1 MVAFSIIPFVVAS
14 LSIPATCFC
23 ENSDRRLFFNPTRE
37 PFPVG
42 QCVSLV
48 FTKWRNTMTL
58 SSRFAARCHI
68 TRANHPLD
76 DNQLRAYVPS
86 IYANTA
92 HESRSDKYAHIPT
105 STVLDAL
112 RKEGFEPFMACQ
124 ARVRDES
131 KLGFAKH
138 MLRLRHTSQIGF
150 NNEEGTNE
158 IILLNS
164 HDGSSSYQMLAGCF
178 RFVCQNGMVCGD
190 TFQDV
195 RVQHRGKIVDNVIE
209 GAYEVL
215 KNFDKVSESREAMA
229 AITLSADEQMA
240 FAEASLPLRFSEKE
254 QKPRAKHILHRRRS
268 ADNANDLWTTFNV
281 VQENLVKGGMPRRTR
296 KGKLSRTRKINGIDG
311 NVRLNK
317 ALWTLAEAMTELKL
331 KVAA

>member
-1 MVAFSIIPFVVAS
+1 
-14 LSIPATCFC
+14 
-23 ENSDRRLFFNPTRE
+23 
-37 PFPVG
+37 
-42 QCVSLV
+42 
-48 FTKWRNTMTL
+48 MTL
-58 SSRFAARCHI
+58 SSRFVRCNI
-68 TRANHPLD
+68 IRANNPLD

-86 IYANTA
+86 IYADTA
-92 HESRSDKYAHIPT
+92 HESRSDKYLHIPT
-105 STVLDAL
+105 ITILDAL

-138 MLRLRHTSQIGF
+138 MLRLRHVSQIGF
-150 NNEEGTNE
+150 NNKEGVNE

-164 HDGSSSYQMLAGCF
+164 HDGSSSYQMVAGCF

-195 RVQHRGKIVDNVIE
+195 RVQHRGKVVDNVIE

-215 KNFDKVSESREAMA
+215 KNFDKVSESREAME
-229 AITLSADEQMA
+229 AITLSTDEQVA

-254 QKPRAKHILHRRRS
+254 EKPRVENILHRRRS

-281 VQENLVKGGMPRRTR
+281 VQENLVKGGIPRITR
-296 KGKLSRTRKINGIDG
+296 KGKVAKTRKINGIDG

-317 ALWTLAEAMTELKL
+317 ALWTLAESMTKLKL

>member
-1 MVAFSIIPFVVAS
+1 M
-14 LSIPATCFC
+14 
-23 ENSDRRLFFNPTRE
+23 
-37 PFPVG
+37 
-42 QCVSLV
+42 Q
-48 FTKWRNTMTL
+48 L
-58 SSRFAARCHI
+58 SSRFARCHI
-68 TRANHPLD
+68 TRANHPLQD
-76 DNQLRAYVPS
+76 DQLHTFVPS
-86 IYANTA
+86 IYADTA
-92 HESRSDKYAHIPT
+92 HKSRSDKYSHIPT
-105 STVLDAL
+105 IEVLNAL

-138 MLRLRHTSQIGF
+138 MLRLRHVSQIDSE

-195 RVQHRGKIVDNVIE
+195 RVQHRGNVVDNVIE

-215 KNFDKVSESREAMA
+215 KNFDRVSESREAMA
-229 AITLSADEQMA
+229 AITLSEDEQLA
-240 FAEASLPLRFSEKE
+240 FAKASLPIRFSESE
-254 QKPRAKHILHRRRS
+254 EKPRAEYVLRPRRS
-268 ADNANDLWTTFNV
+268 ADKAKDLWTTFNV
-281 VQENLVKGGMPRRTR
+281 VQENLVKGGIPRLTR
-296 KGKLSRTRKINGIDG
+296 KGKLSKTRKINGIDG

-317 ALWTLAEAMTELKL
+317 ALWTLAEAMTELKQQ
-331 KVAA
+331 AA

>member
-1 MVAFSIIPFVVAS
+1 
-14 LSIPATCFC
+14 
-23 ENSDRRLFFNPTRE
+23 
-37 PFPVG
+37 
-42 QCVSLV
+42 
-48 FTKWRNTMTL
+48 
-58 SSRFAARCHI
+58 
-68 TRANHPLD
+68 
-76 DNQLRAYVPS
+76 
-86 IYANTA
+86 
-92 HESRSDKYAHIPT
+92 
-105 STVLDAL
+105 
-112 RKEGFEPFMACQ
+112 
-124 ARVRDES
+124 
-131 KLGFAKH
+131 
-138 MLRLRHTSQIGF
+138 
-150 NNEEGTNE
+150 
-158 IILLNS
+158 
-164 HDGSSSYQMLAGCF
+164 
-178 RFVCQNGMVCGD
+178 MVCGD

-195 RVQHRGKIVDNVIE
+195 RIQHRGKIVDNVIE

-254 QKPRAKHILHRRRS
+254 QKPRAEHILHRRRS

-296 KGKLSRTRKINGIDG
+296 KGKLLRTRKINGIDG

>member
-58 SSRFAARCHI
+58 SSRFTARCHI

-76 DNQLRAYVPS
+76 DNQLRIHVPS
-86 IYANTA
+86 IFADTA
-92 HESRSDKYAHIPT
+92 HESRSDKYLHIPT
-105 STVLDAL
+105 ITILDAL

-138 MLRLRHTSQIGF
+138 MLRLRHASQIGF

-164 HDGSSSYQMLAGCF
+164 HDGSSSY
-178 RFVCQNGMVCGD
+178 
-190 TFQDV
+190 
-195 RVQHRGKIVDNVIE
+195 
-209 GAYEVL
+209 
-215 KNFDKVSESREAMA
+215 
-229 AITLSADEQMA
+229 
-240 FAEASLPLRFSEKE
+240 
-254 QKPRAKHILHRRRS
+254 
-268 ADNANDLWTTFNV
+268 
-281 VQENLVKGGMPRRTR
+281 
-296 KGKLSRTRKINGIDG
+296 
-311 NVRLNK
+311 
-317 ALWTLAEAMTELKL
+317 
-331 KVAA
+331 